1 MHQKIL
7 MVCLG
12 NICRSPLAEGILRH
26 RLDAMGRDDVLVD
39 SAGTSAYH
47 VGEPPDPRS
56 IAVAERHGIDIRGLR
71 ARQLTAEDGNQFDWI
86 LVMDDQNLASARRM
100 LPEAHHKIHKLL
112 YWYQPAQTPD
122 VPDPY
127 YGGQDGFEQVFQLID
142 RGCQA
147 FIEQVLNST

>member
-1 MHQKIL
+1 MSQKIL

-56 IAVAERHGIDIRGLR
+56 MAVAERHGIDIRGLR

-86 LVMDDQNLASARRM
+86 LVMDDQNLASA
-100 LPEAHHKIHKLL
+100 
-112 YWYQPAQTPD
+112 
-122 VPDPY
+122 
-127 YGGQDGFEQVFQLID
+127 
-142 RGCQA
+142 
-147 FIEQVLNST
+147 